1 MYKYDG
7 KVIFDYVNGNDL
19 EFDIEELE
27 NDYYFMMQVI
37 FYTNDKKMYNLC
49 SDKVK
54 TNFKFVNFVIK
65 KFYDDIP
72 FIINVVNYFIKNSD
86 NDALK
91 IELILIILDFLKKKK
106 DVYDDEYYSCMMML
120 NRVYRTEKTII
131 DLIKSDEDNKEIFA
145 RYGLGFIFVL
155 DKYSGYKRVMDY
167 FASQFIDDILD
178 MDINFERIVHKH
190 FDSFLELE
198 NHGINNFCIDF
209 LKKYDI
215 SLAEYVSCNLNNL
228 DTLKKRL
235 RLIKRNWDNYNLLY
249 KKNQYSL
256 LSDVVNDYVI
266 YNNSCYFTLGIIC
279 YIGKELGILDDIVNY
294 MFFDDESYDVN
305 LMIRETSVIK
315 KQHGLVALKEYLD
328 IKKIILD
335 IISSKDIIET
345 EEKYRKTI
353 FDVKSL

>member
-1 MYKYDG
+1 MNKYDG

-19 EFDIEELE
+19 DFDIDDLE

-49 SDKVK
+49 SNKVK

-65 KFYDDIP
+65 RFYNDIP
-72 FIINVVNYFIKNSD
+72 FVINIVNYFIKNSD
-86 NDALK
+86 NDIEK
-91 IELILIILDFLKKKK
+91 IELVLIICDLLKNKK
-106 DVYDDEYYSCMMML
+106 DNFDDEYYSCMMML

-131 DLIKSDEDNKEIFA
+131 DLIKSDEENKEIFA
-145 RYGLGFIFVL
+145 RYGLGFIFIL

-167 FASQFIDDILD
+167 FASQLINDILD

-198 NHGINNFCIDF
+198 NYGINNFCIDF
-209 LKKYDI
+209 LKTYDI
-215 SLAEYVSCNLNNL
+215 SLSEYVSGNLNNL
-228 DTLKKRL
+228 DSLKKRL

-256 LSDVVNDYVI
+256 LFDVVNDYVT

-279 YIGKELGILDDIVNY
+279 YIGKELEILDEIVDHLL
-294 MFFDDESYDVN
+294 FDDEVYDVEF
-305 LMIRETSVIK
+305 MIREIELVK
-315 KQHGLVALKEYLD
+315 RRQDLVALKEYLE
-328 IKKIILD
+328 IKKIMLD

-345 EEKYRKTI
+345 EEKYRKIT
-353 FDVKSL
+353 FNVKSL